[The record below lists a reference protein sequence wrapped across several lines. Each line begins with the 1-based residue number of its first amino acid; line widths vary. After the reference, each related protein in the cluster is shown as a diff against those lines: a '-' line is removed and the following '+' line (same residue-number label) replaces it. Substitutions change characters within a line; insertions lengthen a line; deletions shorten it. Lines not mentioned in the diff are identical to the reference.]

1 MKRLLL
7 MFSLLLPIAAF
18 ASSGLDLQAANNN
31 LHDKKSLQRGA
42 KLFVNY
48 CMGCHSL
55 QYMRYQRMGEDIGI
69 PKEVLEKN
77 FMFNTD
83 KVGEL
88 MTISMKKADAEKWFG
103 VAPPDLSVIARARG
117 VDWLY
122 TYLLSFYLD
131 NKRPVGINNLVFK
144 DVGMPHV
151 LWELQGWQTMAH
163 EEPAAEGHESA
174 EGHGDQGPSLT
185 LENKAQL
192 TAEKHHEKVNGYRR
206 DVRDLVNFLA
216 YVGEPMQLERRAVGK
231 WVIFFLIVFLIVAY
245 ALKKE
250 YWRDIH

>member
-1 MKRLLL
+1 MKRLI
-7 MFSLLLPIAAF
+7 LLLILSLPITVFAAG
-18 ASSGLDLQAANNN
+18 AGIDLQSVNNN

-42 KLFVNY
+42 KLYVNY

-69 PKEVLEKN
+69 PTEVLEKN
-77 FMFNTD
+77 FMFGAE

-88 MTISMKKADAEKWFG
+88 MTISMKKQDAEKWFG

-131 NKRPVGINNLVFK
+131 GKRAIGINNLVFK

-151 LWELQGWQTMAH
+151 LWKLQGWQTLTH
-163 EEPAAEGHESA
+163 TESHGHQSA
-174 EGHGDQGPSLT
+174 SLV
-185 LENKAQL
+185 LKDKAQL
-192 TAEKHHEKVNGYRR
+192 SEKGHYESVSSYKR

-216 YVGEPMQLERRAVGK
+216 YVGEPMQLERRVIGK
-231 WVIFFLIVFLIVAY
+231 WVIFFLVIFLIVAY

>member
-1 MKRLLL
+1 MKRLIL
-7 MFSLLLPIAAF
+7 MFILVLPITVL
-18 ASSGLDLQAANNN
+18 ASSGVDLQTANNN
-31 LHDKKSLQRGA
+31 LQDKKSLQRGA
-42 KLFVNY
+42 KLYVNY

-55 QYMRYQRMGEDIGI
+55 QYMRYQRMGDDLGI
-69 PKEVLEKN
+69 PTEVLEKN
-77 FMFNTD
+77 FLFSAE

-131 NKRPVGINNLVFK
+131 SKRAIGINNQVFK

-151 LWELQGWQTMAH
+151 LWKLQGWQVPAP
-163 EEPAAEGHESA
+163 EEASA
-174 EGHGDQGPSLT
+174 EGHGHQGAGLV
-185 LENKAQL
+185 LKNRAQM
-192 TAEKHHEKVNGYRR
+192 TETKHHESVNGYKR

-216 YVGEPMQLERRAVGK
+216 YVGEPMQLERRVIGK
-231 WVIFFLIVFLIVAY
+231 WVIFFLVIFLIVAY
-245 ALKKE
+245 ALKRE

>member
-1 MKRLLL
+1 MRRLILL
-7 MFSLLLPIAAF
+7 FIFLFPMMAF
-18 ASSGLDLQAANNN
+18 AAGGNLDLQAANNN

-55 QYMRYQRMGEDIGI
+55 KYMRYQRMGEDLGI
-69 PKEVLEKN
+69 PKEVLKEN
-77 FMFNTD
+77 FMFSAE

-88 MTISMKKADAEKWFG
+88 MTIAMQEKDAKKWFG
-103 VAPPDLSVIARARG
+103 TVPPDLSVIARYRG

-122 TYLLSFYLD
+122 SYFLGFYLD
-131 NKRPVGINNLVFK
+131 SKRAVGINNTIFK

-151 LWELQGWQTMAH
+151 LWELQGWQIEEASHATKADH
-163 EEPAAEGHESA
+163 EEAGH
-174 EGHGDQGPSLT
+174 HQPNLVLKD
-185 LENKAQL
+185 KADLSPEEYDEQ
-192 TAEKHHEKVNGYRR
+192 VDGYKR
-206 DVRDLVNFLA
+206 DVRDLVNFLD
-216 YVGEPMQLERRAVGK
+216 YVGEPFKLERKALGK
-231 WVIFFLIVFLIVAY
+231 WVIFSLIIFLIVAY

>member
-1 MKRLLL
+1 MKRLILA
-7 MFSLLLPIAAF
+7 FILLLPVTVLAAGGG
-18 ASSGLDLQAANNN
+18 ANLQTANNN

-42 KLFVNY
+42 KLYVNY

-55 QYMRYQRMGEDIGI
+55 QYMRYQRMGEDLSI
-69 PKEVLEKN
+69 PNEVLEKN
-77 FMFNTD
+77 FMFGAE

-88 MTISMKKADAEKWFG
+88 MTISMKKTDAEKWFG
-103 VAPPDLSVIARARG
+103 VAPPDLSVVARARG
-117 VDWLY
+117 VNWLY

-131 NKRPVGINNLVFK
+131 SKRTVGINNTVFK

-151 LWELQGWQTMAH
+151 LWELQGWQILAH
-163 EEPAAEGHESA
+163 SAEAEGQ
-174 EGHGDQGPSLT
+174 GHQAPQLV
-185 LENKAQL
+185 LENKATL
-192 TAEKHHEKVNGYRR
+192 SETEYYDNVNSYRR

-216 YVGEPMQLERRAVGK
+216 YVGEPMQLERRVIGK
-231 WVIFFLIVFLIVAY
+231 WVIFFLIIFLIVAY